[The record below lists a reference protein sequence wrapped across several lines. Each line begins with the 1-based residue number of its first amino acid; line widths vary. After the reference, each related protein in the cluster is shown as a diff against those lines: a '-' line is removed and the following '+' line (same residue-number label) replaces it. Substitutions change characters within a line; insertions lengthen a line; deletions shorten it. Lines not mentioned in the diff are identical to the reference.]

1 MITTHGVTGL
11 IITELPP
18 QTTITEAAGML
29 CVESSDVAVIS
40 KSYISGVY
48 RLHSESEA
56 MMAET
61 QDILKEIKA
70 ARDIA
75 VKTLKK
81 IEKVRK
87 AK

>member
-48 RLHSESEA
+48 RLHSESEVLFE
-56 MMAET
+56 ET
-61 QDILKEIKA
+61 KDILKEIKK
-70 ARDIA
+70 ARADAI
-75 VKTLKK
+75 KTLKK
-81 IEKVRK
+81 IEKARK

>member
-56 MMAET
+56 LFEET
-61 QDILKEIKA
+61 KDVLKEIKK
-70 ARDIA
+70 ARADAI
-75 VKTLKK
+75 KTLKK
-81 IEKVRK
+81 IEKARK